1 VKNQGPKVSDSQPP
15 LTRPALQ
22 SGVQVVVTVVDSVV
36 VTVTV
41 PPVTE
46 VTVTVTVEGGSQRVI
61 SDVTVTSTVEGGRVI
76 SDVIVT
82 SIVISD
88 VTAA

>member
-1 VKNQGPKVSDSQPP
+1 VKNQGPNASDSQPP

-22 SGVQVVVTVVDSVV
+22 SGVQVVETVVDSVV

-41 PPVTE
+41 VVEGVPAAVNE

-61 SDVTVTSTVEGGRVI
+61 SDVTVTS
-76 SDVIVT
+76 IVT
-82 SIVISD
+82 SD